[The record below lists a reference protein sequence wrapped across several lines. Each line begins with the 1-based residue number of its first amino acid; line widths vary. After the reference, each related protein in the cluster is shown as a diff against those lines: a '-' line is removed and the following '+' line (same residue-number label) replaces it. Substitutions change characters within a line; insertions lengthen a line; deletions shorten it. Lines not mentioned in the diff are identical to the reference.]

1 MNNILVIGAN
11 GMLGFAVSSYFER
24 SGYRVS
30 RLTRREFD
38 IARQPVDA
46 IAGLVKMQD
55 LVVNCA
61 GVIKPRIPETAF
73 EDILR
78 VNSVFPKNLAKQCAR
93 SETKCIHITTDCV
106 FSGKK
111 GGYSELDP
119 YDAEDVYGLSKAAG
133 DTGKCMT
140 LRTSIIGPENG
151 HQRSLLEWVFSQKGR
166 EVNGFTTHLW
176 NGVTTLQLA
185 KIIEAI
191 VQTGKYAPGIY
202 HIHSPGAVSKFQL
215 LQEINRVYGL
225 DLTIHPVAPEVAV
238 DRSLSSVFSY
248 SKKFSTVSIEK
259 QLEELREFFEK
270 EQNEPVARA
279 V

>member
-1 MNNILVIGAN
+1 MKNILVIGAN
-11 GMLGFAVSSYFER
+11 GMLGIAVSNYFE
-24 SGYRVS
+24 SAGYAVS

-55 LVVNCA
+55 VVINCA
-61 GVIKPRIPETAF
+61 GVIKPRIAETSF

-78 VNSVFPKNLAKQCAR
+78 VNSVFPKNLAKQCIR
-93 SETKCIHITTDCV
+93 SDTKCIHVTTDCV

-111 GGYSELDP
+111 GSYTEQDP

-133 DTGKCMT
+133 DTRDCMT

-151 HQRSLLEWVFSQKGR
+151 QQRSLLEWVLSQKGK
-166 EVNGFTTHLW
+166 EVNGFTNHRW
-176 NGVTTLQLA
+176 NGVTTLQLS

-191 VQTGKYAPGIY
+191 LQNGKYSPGIF
-202 HIHSPGAVSKFQL
+202 HIFSPEAVSKYRL

-225 DLTIHPVAPEVAV
+225 DLTIHPVEPEVAV
-238 DRSLSSVFSY
+238 DRSLASVFSY
-248 SKKFSTVSIEK
+248 SKKFSTVPIEK
-259 QLEELREFFEK
+259 QLAELREFFTDEK
-270 EQNEPVARA
+270 RGSLARA